1 MKLTNIPSWSA
12 TNSARIVNN
21 VNKTSVGFT
30 PLLPYP
36 ATEYDTIYT
45 CMKNFQ
51 DVLHQTFNQCG
62 ALWCDEGV
70 YRLAK
75 ELQLLFPETF
85 DNIFLG
91 LGGFHMEKTIIA
103 CIGKYHQGSGVDS
116 IFTNNRVFG
125 SGVVINVLDGGH
137 YTRGIRGLSIYAE
150 VMQRLK
156 LMSFFEHHTIDK
168 YPDLLKHIKSLQDQL
183 QGDINHHEINQTF
196 ENAMVPLHQFTSDLK
211 EFEKLGSQ
219 MSVIFRYWNNF
230 TEDIYPILRNNLTT
244 SIRNGEWTLYITTLR
259 EALPLLFAFD
269 ITNYSRWGSLYY
281 EDCLS
286 LKDKFPTI
294 YNEFV
299 KGNFVVNFT
308 SRKGSSVPMD
318 QALEKS
324 YNKPAKGK
332 SGIIGITRRKE
343 AVAQY
348 DIIKHEKLQLVN
360 YLLEFCEI
368 NYDSE
373 YDLHHESSPA
383 ITEKDEM
390 MVNHMT
396 NYIFERR
403 NPFILQETKEL
414 KNLVT
419 EKHFTEQ
426 EINFSFECL
435 TIGSKAYTDFVE
447 DRLNKKSK
455 KLFDTLSRNWKRPK
469 KPVD

>member
-1 MKLTNIPSWSA
+1 M
-12 TNSARIVNN
+12 R
-21 VNKTSVGFT
+21 
-30 PLLPYP
+30 
-36 ATEYDTIYT
+36 
-45 CMKNFQ
+45 
-51 DVLHQTFNQCG
+51 
-62 ALWCDEGV
+62 
-70 YRLAK
+70 
-75 ELQLLFPETF
+75 
-85 DNIFLG
+85 
-91 LGGFHMEKTIIA
+91 
-103 CIGKYHQGSGVDS
+103 
-116 IFTNNRVFG
+116 
-125 SGVVINVLDGGH
+125 
-137 YTRGIRGLSIYAE
+137 
-150 VMQRLK
+150 
-156 LMSFFEHHTIDK
+156 
-168 YPDLLKHIKSLQDQL
+168 
-183 QGDINHHEINQTF
+183 
-196 ENAMVPLHQFTSDLK
+196 
-211 EFEKLGSQ
+211 
-219 MSVIFRYWNNF
+219 
-230 TEDIYPILRNNLTT
+230 NLTT
-244 SIRNGEWTLYITTLR
+244 LIRNGEWTLYITTLR

-269 ITNYSRWGSLYY
+269 RTNYSRWGSLYY

-308 SRKGSSVPMD
+308 TRKGSSVLMD
-318 QALEKS
+318 QAFEKS

-348 DIIKHEKLQLVN
+348 DIIKHEKLRLVN

-373 YDLHHESSPA
+373 YDLHHESSPT

-403 NPFILQETKEL
+403 NPFTLQETKEL

-455 KLFDTLSRNWKRPK
+455 KLFDTLSRNWKRPQ
-469 KPVD
+469 KPVDSKEKDVRKETMQFCKNVNIARARKYSIHKLLSFEMCETSFFLTKNGYICKTNKSELTRELEKMVKYVPRVSCRPENLEPYVN